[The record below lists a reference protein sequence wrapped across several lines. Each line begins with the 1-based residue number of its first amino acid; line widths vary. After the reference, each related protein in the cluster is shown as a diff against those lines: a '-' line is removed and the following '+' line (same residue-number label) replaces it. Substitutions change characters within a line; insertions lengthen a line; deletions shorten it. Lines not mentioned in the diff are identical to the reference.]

1 VTIFRVSLTNFKG
14 FSEKTSIDLRPIT
27 LLFGANS
34 AGKSS
39 VLQAMLYA
47 REILERR
54 NTNPDRTM
62 LGGAFVDLGGFR
74 NIVHKHNNDL
84 PIILRFDLDLAKT
97 DLVDFCKPADIE
109 NNDVDRIEE
118 LSGDVQSAWVQIR
131 IRWGKDTGE
140 PVQADYEVGINDVAL
155 ARIETDPGVGAG
167 HRVLYNE
174 KHSWIN
180 AQPLEPATEGSVSRG
195 QQEPK
200 WNETSV
206 AEIDHRG
213 GTSRAFETL
222 LDEMRYVL
230 AAHNLGDEGALL
242 KFALLGTGEYL
253 LQQLKRLRYLGPIRA
268 VPDRG
273 YLPTSTPD
281 ESRWA
286 NGIAAW
292 DLIHSS
298 SQDQL
303 LELNQWLVGA
313 DRLNVGY
320 RVDLKRYKE
329 LDTDG
334 MAMVALSQGADFLD
348 HYDMIQKEIV
358 ALPVKTRILLR
369 QERDFLDVMP
379 QDVGIGVSQ
388 VIPVVV
394 AALIPRDGVTVMEQ
408 PELHIHPAIQVAL
421 GDLFIQ
427 QTHAD
432 TQLEKQFIIETH
444 SEHLLLRLLR
454 RIRETSE
461 NTAPPGFELSPENLA
476 IYYVEATAAGTLA
489 KRLNVTES
497 GRFADQWPKG
507 FFEER
512 EKEFFGE
519 AQDVSDELERLFGK

>member
-1 VTIFRVSLTNFKG
+1 MPIFRVSLTNFKG

-54 NTNPDRTM
+54 NINPDRT
-62 LGGAFVDLGGFR
+62 LIGGTHVDLGGFR
-74 NIVHKHNNDL
+74 NIVHKHNPDL
-84 PIILRFDLDLAKT
+84 PIVLRFDLDLEKS
-97 DLVDFCKPADIE
+97 DLTDFCKPADIAIE
-109 NNDVDRIEE
+109 DVDQIER
-118 LSGDVQSAWVQIR
+118 LSGEVKAAWVQVR
-131 IRWGKDTGE
+131 VRWGKDTEE
-140 PVQADYEVGINDVAL
+140 PVQADYEVGINEVAL
-155 ARIETDPGVGAG
+155 ARIETDPGIGAS
-167 HRVLYNE
+167 HRVLYNAR
-174 KHSWIN
+174 HPWIY
-180 AQPLEPATEGSVSRG
+180 LEPLDPGPAGGLSSSEMMADWTE
-195 QQEPK
+195 
-200 WNETSV
+200 TTV
-206 AEIDHRG
+206 AEIDHRS
-213 GTSRAFETL
+213 GTSRNFETL
-222 LDEMRYVL
+222 LDEVRHVL
-230 AAHNLGDEGALL
+230 AAHALGEEGAML

-268 VPDRG
+268 VPDRS

-286 NGIAAW
+286 DGIAAW
-292 DLIHSS
+292 DWIHSS

-334 MAMVALSQGADFLD
+334 MAMVALSQGTDFLD

-432 TQLEKQFIIETH
+432 TELEKQFIIETH

-461 NTAPPGFELSPENLA
+461 NNAPPGFELTPDNLA
-476 IYYVEATAAGTLA
+476 IYYVEATAAGTLT
-489 KRLNVTES
+489 KRLNVTEN
-497 GRFADQWPKG
+497 GRFADHWPQG

-512 EKEFFGE
+512 EKEFFGD
-519 AQDVSDELERLFGK
+519 AKDVSDELERLFGK